1 MYKLRDL
8 AAILTL
14 TIILCISNSYA
25 QQNVAD
31 SLKILIEKN
40 DKDIK
45 SLPWYFDIGRQYY
58 LLGKQDSG
66 LIYLKKGMLVA
77 ESLKD
82 TEWYCKIGLRT
93 GGLYALMSMAD
104 SANKYLE
111 IVNPYKMKIMKD
123 TLLAYYNNYKGIVGI
138 YQGDSESGAI
148 YTIKTIEILERMG
161 EKRMAGSLIQNYVN
175 LMICLKDQKQFQ
187 QAEQYLLRV
196 MSKIDYSTEKSQLS
210 LLYYNAASLYLESK
224 NIPKFKQFLDSA
236 DFYNKQFTNYGMD
249 MNIKAT
255 YGEYFFITKNYNE
268 SYKLYLEAYNSLK
281 KQNQT
286 NYIPLVAMG
295 VAQSLPFLGKW
306 EAAIPYYQEAIE
318 LAQTDKTYRTLA
330 EAYDHLKKL
339 YAKNNQFQKAYEFSQ
354 LQMQYQDSVSNST
367 SKKNIQLLEAK
378 YQNEKKEKEISDLTL
393 TKTANELELV
403 KRNRL
408 MLTGGLAAVSLLLVL
423 GLLYRNS
430 KQKNLIAQKENN
442 YQQEQIKF
450 LERQQQI
457 VSLQSMV
464 NGQETERTRIAKDLH
479 DGLGGLFSTVKMHFS
494 TLQHEQ
500 QELQT
505 NPLFAKSYELINTA
519 SEEVR
524 RIAHNMMPEVL
535 LKMGVV
541 QATQELCNSISA
553 GKLLKVAMQSY
564 GMEKRLNASTEI
576 MLFRII
582 QELLNNII
590 KHSQAT
596 EAIVQF
602 NREGNRLSV
611 TVEDNGRG
619 FNMKE
624 TDEKITAGLSS
635 VQSRVQYLNG
645 QLSID
650 SQTEIGTTILMNF
663 LINDGEVV
671 T

>member
-1 MYKLRDL
+1 MRKLRHS

-14 TIILCISNSYA
+14 SFFFNISTAYG

-31 SLKILIEKN
+31 SLRTLIETGNYDSKIL
-40 DKDIK
+40 
-45 SLPWYFDIGRQYY
+45 PWCFDIGRQYF

-66 LIYLKKGMLVA
+66 LIYLKKGMAVA
-77 ESLKD
+77 ESSKEK
-82 TEWYCKIGLRT
+82 EWYCKIGLRT
-93 GGLYALMSMAD
+93 GGLFALMAVAD

-111 IVNPYKMKIMKD
+111 IANPYKMGIMKD

-138 YQGDSESGAI
+138 NQDDHETGTT
-148 YTIKTIEILERMG
+148 YTIKAIEILERMG
-161 EKRMAGSLIQNYVN
+161 DKKMAGSLIQNYVN

-187 QAEQYLLRV
+187 QAENYLKRM
-196 MSKIDYSTEKSQLS
+196 MSKIDYSKEKSQLN
-210 LLYYNAASLYLESK
+210 LLYYNAAALYLESK
-224 NIPKFKQFLDSA
+224 NIAKFKQFLDSA
-236 DFYNKQFTNYGMD
+236 DFYNKQFMNYGIGI
-249 MNIKAT
+249 NIKAA
-255 YGEYFFITKNYNE
+255 YAEYYFITKNYKE
-268 SYKLYLEAYNSLK
+268 SYKLYLESYNSLK
-281 KQNQT
+281 EQNQT

-318 LAQTDKTYRTLA
+318 LAQKNKNYRTLT

-339 YAKNNQFQKAYEFSQ
+339 YAKNKQFQQAYEFGQ
-354 LQMQYQDSVSNST
+354 LQLQYQDSVSNIS
-367 SKKNIQLLEAK
+367 SKKYVQVLEAK
-378 YQNEKKEKEISDLTL
+378 YQNGKKEKEIADLTL
-393 TKTANELELV
+393 AKTANELVLV
-403 KRNRL
+403 KRNRFIL
-408 MLTGGLAAVSLLLVL
+408 IGGLTAISVLLVL

-450 LERQQQI
+450 LERQQQV

-494 TLQHEQ
+494 TLEHEQ
-500 QELQT
+500 KELQT
-505 NPLFAKSYELINTA
+505 NPLFSKSYELINTA

-541 QATQELCNSISA
+541 QAAQELCNSISS
-553 GKLLKVAMQSY
+553 GKLLQVSLQSY

-590 KHSQAT
+590 KHAQAT

-624 TDEKITAGLSS
+624 SGEKITAGLSS

-645 QLSID
+645 QISID
-650 SQTEIGTTILMNF
+650 SQNEVGTTVLMDF
-663 LINDGEVV
+663 LINEQKAV
-671 T
+671 